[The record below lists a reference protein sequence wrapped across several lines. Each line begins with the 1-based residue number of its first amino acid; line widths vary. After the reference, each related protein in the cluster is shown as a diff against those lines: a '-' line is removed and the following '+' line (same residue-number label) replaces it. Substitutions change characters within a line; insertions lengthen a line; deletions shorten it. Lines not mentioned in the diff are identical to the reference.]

1 MVRRV
6 YAPERLFLG
15 GDRGD
20 PDGAGGG
27 CDAMLSAKWDEVGNC
42 VIVPSLYVTGQVGRV
57 ARSVCTQ
64 DLDVIGKKL

>member
-20 PDGAGGG
+20 PDGSGGG

-42 VIVPSLYVTGQVGRV
+42 VTLRANYD
-57 ARSVCTQ
+57 C
-64 DLDVIGKKL
+64 LDCF